1 MSVQEIRLARKKLR
15 GQFPELLSS
24 EYVELPR
31 ELPDFATFVVFAPF
45 YILLFPFIFLERISK
60 LAVPPA
66 PPRPTMKILS
76 VVRDER
82 GRISE
87 VESVYSYD

>member
-1 MSVQEIRLARKKLR
+1 MSVQEIRLARKKLQ
-15 GQFPELLSS
+15 GQFPELSG
-24 EYVELPR
+24 EYLEELPR

-60 LAVPPA
+60 LAVPPT
-66 PPRPTMKILS
+66 PPKPTMKILS

-82 GRISE
+82 GRIVE